1 MTTIMNN
8 AGESTLFFIP
18 EMNNEMLALGYKF
31 AVEGDW
37 ETNDRTDPWS
47 GMPCVDRN
55 LHFFTDRDE
64 AETYAATQTWVFNSN
79 IHGKVIELKR
89 EETNAEREEREAREK
104 EERKAK
110 KIARDLEK
118 GITPEMRKAMT
129 AKKRHESAIRK
140 MEAEIERLKAEI
152 EAERAEVERCAKWLA
167 EETEKAN
174 G

>member
-8 AGESTLFFIP
+8 ATQQTLIFNP
-18 EMNNEMLALGYKF
+18 EKNNEMLALGYKF

-37 ETNDRTDPWS
+37 KTNDSTDPWS
-47 GMPCVDRN
+47 GMPGVDSN
-55 LHFFTDRDE
+55 LHFFTERDE
-64 AETYAATQTWVFNSN
+64 AEAYATAQTWVFCPTV
-79 IHGKVIELKR
+79 HGKVIELKR
-89 EETNAEREEREAREK
+89 EETDAERMEREAREK

-129 AKKRHESAIRK
+129 AKKRHEGAIRK